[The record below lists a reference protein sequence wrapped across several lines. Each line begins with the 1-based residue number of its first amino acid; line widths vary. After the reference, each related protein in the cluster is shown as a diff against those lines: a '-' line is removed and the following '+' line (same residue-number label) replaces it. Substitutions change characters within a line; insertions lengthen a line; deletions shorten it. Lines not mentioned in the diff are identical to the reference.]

1 MNSELISKIIE
12 FKADNPKNIF
22 YKEAGEKIY
31 KISIDYLYSGKRH
44 QGYLIYIEDDTQ
56 NQKYIS
62 FLNKISDRLQAE
74 VEKKTEHIVKM
85 QDNLVLSMAM
95 MVEGWDNSTGGHI
108 KRTSDVVKIL
118 LDEIIKAQEMML
130 LSFLK
135 GFIKIL

>member
-1 MNSELISKIIE
+1 MNSGLISKIIE
-12 FKADNPKNIF
+12 FKAGNPKNIF
-22 YKEAGEKIY
+22 YKEADEKIY

-62 FLNKISDRLQAE
+62 FLNKFSDRLQAE

-95 MVEGWDNSTGGHI
+95 MVEGRDNSTAVTL
-108 KRTSDVVKIL
+108 REPV
-118 LDEIIKAQEMML
+118 ML
-130 LSFLK
+130 
-135 GFIKIL
+135 